1 MQGIGI
7 GIGVV
12 GAGGEK
18 LDDVIERFERA
29 EEAGFQSAW
38 IPNIFGYDAMTVCA
52 LAGRRTRRIEIGTA
66 VVPTHSRHPFYMAQQ
81 ALTTAAA
88 CGGRFVLGLGPS
100 HKVVI
105 ENMLGLSFDKPAR
118 HVREFVSVVRGLVD
132 TGKADFS
139 GEVYRVTGSLDAPGG
154 SPCPILIGGLGPH
167 MRRIAGAVVDGSI
180 TWMAGPRTLAETIV
194 PDVRAAAD
202 AAGRPAPRIVAGFP
216 VVLTD
221 DAAGAREVAAN
232 LFSVYGTLP
241 SYRAMLDAEGV
252 AGPGDIVVAGDERA
266 IEKAIASLASSGV
279 TDFHA
284 AIFPTG
290 PDARASLTRTTELLA
305 DLARR

>member
-1 MQGIGI
+1 MKEIGI

-12 GAGGEK
+12 AGGGEP
-18 LDDVIERFERA
+18 LDDVIERFVRA

-38 IPNIFGYDAMTVCA
+38 IPNIFGYDALTVSA
-52 LAGRRTRRIEIGTA
+52 LAGKRTGRIEIGTA
-66 VVPTHSRHPFYMAQQ
+66 VVPTYSRHPFYMAQQ

-100 HKVVI
+100 YKVVI

-118 HVREFVSVVRGLVD
+118 HVREFTSVVRSLID
-132 TGKADFS
+132 TGKTDFS
-139 GEVYRVTGSLDAPGG
+139 GEGYRVTGSLDAPGG
-154 SPCPILIGGLGPH
+154 SPCPILIGGLGPL

-180 TWMAGPRTLAETIV
+180 TWMTGPRTLAETIV
-194 PDVRAAAD
+194 PDVRAAAV

-221 DAAGAREVAAN
+221 DPAGAREVAAN
-232 LFSVYGTLP
+232 LFSIYGTLP
-241 SYRAMLDAEGV
+241 SYRAMLDAEGA

-266 IEKAIASLASSGV
+266 IEAAIASLASSGV

-284 AIFPTG
+284 AVFPTG